1 MEPIGFKEGDCVNA
15 FKKHLKNSLI
25 MITVSVLTSALTT
38 KRKQHKVTK
47 AEIEK
52 ERMRANLLQAVSH
65 DLRTPLT
72 TIYGFSTTLLENS
85 SIITEAQKAKIVT
98 GIKEDSQW
106 LIRMVENLFS
116 ITRITALTYFLFIFY
131 YLLHLYG
138 KCGIMV

>member
-1 MEPIGFKEGDCVNA
+1 MNA

-25 MITVSVLTSALTT
+25 MIAVSVLTSALTT
-38 KRKQHKVTK
+38 KRKQHKATK
-47 AEIEK
+47 AEIKK

-72 TIYGFSTTLLENS
+72 TISGSSTTLLENS
-85 SIITEAQKAKIVT
+85 SIMTEAQKAKIVT

-106 LIRMVENLFS
+106 LIRMVENLLS